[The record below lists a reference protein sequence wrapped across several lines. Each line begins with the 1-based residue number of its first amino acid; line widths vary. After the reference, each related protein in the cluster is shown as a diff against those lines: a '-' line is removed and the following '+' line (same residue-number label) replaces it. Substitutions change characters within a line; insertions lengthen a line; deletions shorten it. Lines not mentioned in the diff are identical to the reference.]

1 MIIDIHTHTF
11 PEKIATRAVENLK
24 AKSHTVPFS
33 DGTVEGLRAHQKA
46 CGIDLSVIVPV
57 ATNATQVMHINES
70 AARLNE
76 KYEGELLSFGAIHPD
91 SPDVMLELKRVAG
104 WGLKGIKI
112 HPVYQEVDIDDI
124 RFLRVLD
131 AAASLGLVVI
141 THGGEDIGYPG
152 VDRCSPKKIRHAL
165 TLVGKMPFIAAHMG
179 GWNQWDEVPEQ
190 LSDLDIYL
198 DTAFSTGVV
207 PAAPNTED
215 YPLAH
220 VPMLNAD
227 RFMVLAEAFGM
238 DHILFGTD
246 SPWGDAAKNIRFIR
260 ELPVAE
266 EEKEAI
272 FAGNAAALLQL

>member
-1 MIIDIHTHTF
+1 MCIRPF
-11 PEKIATRAVENLK
+11 PQ
-24 AKSHTVPFS
+24 
-33 DGTVEGLRAHQKA
+33 QKA
-46 CGIDLSVIVPV
+46 AGIDLSVIVPV
-57 ATNATQVMHINES
+57 ATNPTQVMHINEN

-91 SPDVMLELKRVAG
+91 SPDVTLELKRAVS

-131 AAASLGLVVI
+131 AAASLGLIVI

-152 VDRCSPKKIRHAL
+152 AERCSPKQIRHAL
-165 TLVGKMPFIAAHMG
+165 VQVGKMPFIAAHMG
-179 GWNQWDEVPEQ
+179 GWNQWEDVPGQ
-190 LSDLDIYL
+190 LADLGIYL

-207 PAAPNTED
+207 PAAPGTED

-220 VPMLNAD
+220 VPILDAE
-227 RFMVLAEAFGM
+227 RFMVLAGAFGA

-246 SPWGDAAKNIRFIR
+246 SPWGNTAEDIRFIR
-260 ELPVAE
+260 ELPLSE
-266 EEKEAI
+266 EEKEAV
-272 FAGNAAALLQL
+272 FAGNAAKLLKL